1 MAQRISDEQLKQ
13 LVEAALFVAGRP
25 LALSE
30 LQQTLLAPYQP
41 SKERLRRLLNQLAD
55 DYRERGINLNQSA
68 GGYRFVSNPAVS
80 PLLGQLWPERA
91 PRYSRATLETLA
103 LIAYRQ
109 PITRAEI
116 EEVRGVSVASS
127 IIRSMEERGWI
138 KVVGHRQ
145 VPGRPALYATTA
157 AFLDYFG
164 LASLE
169 QLPALMDNPGP
180 AAGDEQPPISDTTT
194 PIPAGTATEE
204 TAQ

>member
-1 MAQRISDEQLKQ
+1 MASRINDEQLKQ

-25 LALSE
+25 LPLKE
-30 LQQTLLAPYQP
+30 LQETLLSPYLVGQ
-41 SKERLRRLLNQLAD
+41 ERLRKLMKTLAG
-55 DYRERGINLNQSA
+55 DYRERGVNLVETA
-68 GGYRFVSNPAVS
+68 AGYRFVSNPAIS

-116 EEVRGVSVASS
+116 EEVRGVAVGTP
-127 IIRSMEERGWI
+127 IIRTLEERGWI

-164 LASLE
+164 LNSLE
-169 QLPALMDNPGP
+169 QLPPLMDNPPP
-180 AAGDEQPPISDTTT
+180 AEGSD
-194 PIPAGTATEE
+194 PSSDS
-204 TAQ
+204 

>member
-1 MAQRISDEQLKQ
+1 MAQRISDQQLIQ

-25 LALSE
+25 LSLKE
-30 LQQTLLAPYQP
+30 LQETLLAPYLLGH
-41 SKERLRRLLNQLAD
+41 ERLRKVLKALAE
-55 DYRERGINLNQSA
+55 DYRDRGINLSESA
-68 GGYRFVSNPAVS
+68 GGYRFVSSPAVS

-116 EEVRGVSVASS
+116 EEVRGVSVGTS
-127 IIRSMEERGWI
+127 IMRSLEERGWI

-164 LASLE
+164 LTGLE
-169 QLPALMDNPGP
+169 QLPALMDNPAP
-180 AAGDEQPPISDTTT
+180 AASDSHLAATSITT

-204 TAQ
+204 P

>member
-25 LALSE
+25 LALKE
-30 LQQTLLAPYQP
+30 LQEGLLAPYALGL
-41 SKERLRRLLNQLAD
+41 ERLRKVVKALAD
-55 DYRERGINLNQSA
+55 DYRERGINLSESA
-68 GGYRFVSNPAVS
+68 GGYRFVSNPVVS

-109 PITRAEI
+109 PLTRAEI

-127 IIRSMEERGWI
+127 IIRSLEERGWI

-164 LASLE
+164 LTSLE
-169 QLPALMDNPGP
+169 QLPALMDNPAP
-180 AAGDEQPPISDTTT
+180 AASTAEQATTT
-194 PIPAGTATEE
+194 PIPAGTAIKENDS
-204 TAQ
+204 